1 MHAPAG
7 GRRTRDLS
15 IVSSTIVIRY
25 APPQRE
31 VEGSP
36 TIEAKVHWSR
46 VICKEPGDYI
56 GWPTVARKDDGELLA
71 VFSGDREAHWCP
83 YGKTE
88 VVRSRD
94 GGETW
99 SEPETINNT
108 PLDDR
113 DAGIVVLRSGAIVMS
128 WFTAPTWDNL
138 ERRRERVG
146 DQAVDAWRRHCDK
159 IADDVRRRWLG
170 QWTRRSTDGGATW
183 EAEVDSIASAPHGPI
198 ELSDGR
204 LLYVGTANLD
214 GRPALASVEST
225 DEGRSWQVIGEMPV
239 PEEDVD
245 DLTYYEPHSV
255 ELEGGR
261 IVCLWRYHPK
271 APPRD
276 DAYMRQT
283 ESNDGGKMWSVTHPT
298 PMWGYPPHLVRLH
311 AGILLASYGR
321 RKAPFGQRVCLSH
334 DGGETWDIE
343 NELVLRADAA
353 NGDLGYPS
361 TVELE
366 PAELLTVYYQIDQPD
381 EKTSLMATRW
391 SVR

>member
-225 DEGRSWQVIGEMPV
+225 DEGRSWQFIGEMPV

-261 IVCLWRYHPK
+261 IVCL
-271 APPRD
+271 AVPPEGAASR
-276 DAYMRQT
+276 R
-283 ESNDGGKMWSVTHPT
+283 
-298 PMWGYPPHLVRLH
+298 RLH
-311 AGILLASYGR
+311 AADGEQRWRQDVVGHAPHADVGLSAPSGPAAR
-321 RKAPFGQRVCLSH
+321 RHSARQ
-334 DGGETWDIE
+334 
-343 NELVLRADAA
+343 LRPPKGALRPTCVPQPRRRR
-353 NGDLGYPS
+353 DLGH
-361 TVELE
+361 
-366 PAELLTVYYQIDQPD
+366 
-381 EKTSLMATRW
+381 
-391 SVR
+391 